1 MSSKSAPT
9 NPPQYSISEILQ
21 NIEDYCV
28 MGALGG
34 TPFNSQE
41 ENDKL
46 REDAVD
52 NGRKAA
58 EQAINQLIYTQVL
71 EELQELRKDATT
83 QEMLYGLNETSSAVV
98 GQIDGHIMAI
108 RDKAKYIGGSE

>member
-1 MSSKSAPT
+1 MSGAMKLMTQLPTWLSQTVRQVMSSKSAPT

-83 QEMLYGLNETSSAVV
+83 QEM
-98 GQIDGHIMAI
+98 
-108 RDKAKYIGGSE
+108 RSEEH